1 MKDGERSKGKGRSVC
16 LGANFVK
23 FLAALAVLPL
33 DDLEEMIEFFQ
44 VSNVSFLNAV
54 FFTVRKREQ
63 NMTNQKYFA
72 IPYVLFVFT

>member
-1 MKDGERSKGKGRSVC
+1 MKDGESSKGKGRSVC

-44 VSNVSFLNAV
+44 VSNVSLLNAV
-54 FFTVRKREQ
+54 FFT
-63 NMTNQKYFA
+63 
-72 IPYVLFVFT
+72 